1 MFTLKNVQFKD
12 VLNVEELTI
21 EANKITC
28 IVGESGSGKT
38 TFLKLL
44 NHLINYESG
53 LIEYKGTDLKE
64 LDTVE
69 LRREVILLPQV
80 PVIFPGTVRENLLI
94 GLQFSKKE
102 PPQDQQL
109 LEEMHRMN
117 LFKRLDDNTDT
128 FSGGEK
134 QRLALARVL
143 LMDPEVLLLDEPTS
157 ALDDNTVDIVL
168 GHVIDYIRENQK
180 TLVMVTHSRQLAQM
194 MGEKIITLDN
204 GLVTGVEEVALR

>member
-1 MFTLKNVQFKD
+1 MFTLKNVRYKD
-12 VLNVEELTI
+12 VLNIEEMTI
-21 EANKITC
+21 EANSSTC

-44 NHLINYESG
+44 NHLIDYEHG
-53 LIEYKGTDLKE
+53 RIEYKGTDLKE
-64 LDTVE
+64 LDAVL
-69 LRREVILLPQV
+69 LRRKVILLPQV

-102 PPQDQQL
+102 PAPDEKL
-109 LEEMHRMN
+109 LEEMHRMK
-117 LFKRLDDNTDT
+117 LFKGLDDNTDT

-168 GHVIDYIRENQK
+168 SYIVDHIRENQK
-180 TLVMVTHSRQLAQM
+180 TLVMVTHSKPLARTA
-194 MGEKIITLDN
+194 GEKIVTLDN
-204 GLVTGVEEVALR
+204 GLVTGIEEAALR